1 MRGNREAVADPPA
14 PGRFEHGLV
23 PDRQHHHFRNSRP
36 NKADAGE
43 IACAVDGIDPAKRL
57 LIEPFS
63 PSGGI
68 IVKPDGAA
76 RATHIDMVRE
86 REIAKTKVGGDLA
99 DRFGQ
104 LGFDY
109 YALLHHDSLVRRSG
123 LMRLVRY
130 PQGWSDEFDRF
141 GFARD
146 DPVHLACSRVNT
158 GFCWDETSSI
168 IELTDR
174 HRAIFAQSH
183 RFGLGPGFT
192 VPANIPGEPRGSC
205 SFAVRSG
212 KALPVRHLRCAEL
225 VGAHAFRTARRF
237 CGIYGPARAP
247 HLSRRELQCVELVA
261 QGKSDFEIAIILG
274 ISCETARQYVKR
286 ARSAYDVVSRT
297 QLAVRALQDGR
308 VVLE

>member
-1 MRGNREAVADPPA
+1 MTGTLEEFIDSVAKCQDFA
-14 PGRFEHGLV
+14 DLSLV
-23 PDRQHHHFRNSRP
+23 
-36 NKADAGE
+36 
-43 IACAVDGIDPAKRL
+43 L
-57 LIEPFS
+57 
-63 PSGGI
+63 GGI
-68 IVKPDGAA
+68 SL
-76 RATHIDMVRE
+76 E
-86 REIAKTKVGGDLA
+86 
-99 DRFGQ
+99 

-109 YALLHHDSLVRRSG
+109 YALLHHGSLVRQRRG

-130 PQGWSDEFDRF
+130 PQGWSDEFERF

-146 DPVHLACSRVNT
+146 DPVHCACSRVNT
-158 GFCWDETSSI
+158 GFCWDEVSSI
-168 IELTDR
+168 IELTGR
-174 HRAIFAQSH
+174 HKAILARSG
-183 RFGLGPGFT
+183 RFGLGAGFT

-212 KALPVRHLRCAEL
+212 KALPVRHLRYAEL
-225 VGAHAFRTARRF
+225 VGAHAFRTARRIL
-237 CGIYGPARAP
+237 GTYGASRAP

-308 VVLE
+308 FVLD